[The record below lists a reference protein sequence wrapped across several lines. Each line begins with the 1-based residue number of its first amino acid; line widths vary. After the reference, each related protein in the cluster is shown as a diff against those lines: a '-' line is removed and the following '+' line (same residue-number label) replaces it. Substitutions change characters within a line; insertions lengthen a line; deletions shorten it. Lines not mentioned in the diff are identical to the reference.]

1 MRLGP
6 QGYIGGSL
14 ILLVICSSSR
24 LALAAEDSA
33 SNQNKQPAATSVP
46 EELKVEEPGMQAIP
60 VPADPELEH
69 QIKEVQDGLRTI
81 YQQMVRR
88 KEALKTAQD
97 PAAKAALYDE
107 FERLRRDREELEA
120 LLHDLV
126 DEAKLSQRTAIDEAL
141 ARARWFEHQQE
152 SWEKKEDLIRDR
164 QQ

>member
-6 QGYIGGSL
+6 RRYIGGSL

-24 LALAAEDSA
+24 LALAAEDYA
-33 SNQNKQPAATSVP
+33 PNQNKQPAATSVP

-107 FERLRRDREELEA
+107 FERLRRVREELEA